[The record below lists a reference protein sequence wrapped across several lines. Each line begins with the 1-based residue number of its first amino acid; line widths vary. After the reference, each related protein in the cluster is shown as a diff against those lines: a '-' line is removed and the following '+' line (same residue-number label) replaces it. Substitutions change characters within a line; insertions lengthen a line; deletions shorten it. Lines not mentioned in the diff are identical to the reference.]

1 MHPSVEEL
9 LNLRDGGS
17 DSAARDHVRECAA
30 CAEILRDLEA
40 TRTALRSLP
49 ELGPTRDLWPD
60 LSRQAEAPRRV
71 RRAKVAWAASA
82 AAALF
87 LVAFFSVKGLRL
99 HTPLEDALPV
109 EKAGP
114 AQPKPDL
121 QPLILES
128 QRLESILQ
136 QIEKG
141 RPVLK
146 GRTASAIAQIQD
158 QIALVDLQISLLQ
171 TGETAGDQLVRL
183 WKERVNL
190 LGSLVELHVTKG
202 AYSSV

>member
-1 MHPSVEEL
+1 V
-9 LNLRDGGS
+9 
-17 DSAARDHVRECAA
+17 
-30 CAEILRDLEA
+30 
-40 TRTALRSLP
+40 
-49 ELGPTRDLWPD
+49 GPTRDLWPD
-60 LSRQAEAPRRV
+60 LARKAESPRRIF
-71 RRAKVAWAASA
+71 RAKVAFAATA
-82 AAALF
+82 AAALL

-99 HTPLEDALPV
+99 QTPLETAQTV
-109 EKAGP
+109 QKVGP
-114 AQPKPDL
+114 ARPSPDL
-121 QPLILES
+121 QPLIRES
-128 QRLESILQ
+128 QRLETVLQ
-136 QIEKG
+136 QIEKN

-171 TGETAGDQLVRL
+171 SGEPAADQLARL

>member
-1 MHPSVEEL
+1 MHPSIEEL

-17 DSAARDHVRECAA
+17 DSATRDHLRKCPECA
-30 CAEILRDLEA
+30 ETLRDLEA
-40 TRTALRSLP
+40 TKTALRSLP

-60 LSRQAEAPRRV
+60 LSRQAESPRRL

-82 AAALF
+82 AAALL
-87 LVAFFSVKGLRL
+87 LVTLFTVKGFRL
-99 HTPLEDALPV
+99 HTPIENSAAA

-114 AQPKPDL
+114 AQPGPDL

-171 TGETAGDQLVRL
+171 TGETASDQLARL